1 MAPSPKVPLEI
12 IRIAG
17 MVLAGLLWGCLFQ
30 SDPVRSL
37 EALTMANTANAR
49 NEELHRKD
57 ASDQERRQFEE
68 KFNKLIDA
76 LQGFT
81 QEYNRSN
88 GHVWPAKK
96 VEAVNKAL
104 RELEQT
110 RPWRGNKA
118 DNPDRSANAEGGG
131 ASKSGNELT
140 RP

>member
-1 MAPSPKVPLEI
+1 
-12 IRIAG
+12 

-37 EALTMANTANAR
+37 EALTMANAANAR
-49 NEELHRKD
+49 AEELHRKD

-88 GHVWPAKK
+88 GSVWPAKK

-110 RPWRGNKA
+110 RSWRGNKA
-118 DNPDRSANAEGGG
+118 ENLYRSASAEGGSG
-131 ASKSGNELT
+131 SSKSDNKLP